1 MTKFNVPD
9 MSCGHCKMAITKA
22 VNAADADAGLDF
34 DMEARTV
41 WVSSKLDDATL
52 ANVLEKE
59 GYPATVAA

>member
-9 MSCGHCKMAITKA
+9 MSCGHCRATIQKA
-22 VNAADADAGLDF
+22 VTGVDAAAGLDF

-41 WVSSKLDDATL
+41 TVSSKLDDATIAGL
-52 ANVLEKE
+52 LDAE